1 MSRFGINSEF
11 LFNCR
16 LLDFFFLFWKPQPVS
31 PFSPPLRRFR
41 YSRIFVPATTYISR
55 ILPAPFFASDP
66 HFSHRSRNIS
76 RRRAL
81 KDGALKI
88 YKLTTP
94 GTWLVNL
101 RKLRQKYGNLS
112 LSLSLSIF
120 LFLSFSRKVSRIRI
134 PTFRSFVLSRE
145 IFISRSRRQNP
156 FSLCFYIKSSSN
168 VKIRRVFRHEIYIAE
183 KRRGG
188 GEGNRESSFPS
199 KNL

>member
-112 LSLSLSIF
+112 LSLSLY
-120 LFLSFSRKVSRIRI
+120 LPLSFFLTESFADPHSNV
-134 PTFRSFVLSRE
+134 SFV
-145 IFISRSRRQNP
+145 RSLARNLYFALASP
-156 FSLCFYIKSSSN
+156 ESLFA
-168 VKIRRVFRHEIYIAE
+168 VFLH
-183 KRRGG
+183 
-188 GEGNRESSFPS
+188 
-199 KNL
+199 